1 MTIDEFRAALATTAR
16 KPSEE
21 EIRKARKFTRDL
33 IAENRELF
41 DMLAKL

>member
-1 MTIDEFRAALATTAR
+1 MTIDEFRVALATTAR
-16 KPSEE
+16 VPTDD
-21 EIRKARKFTRDL
+21 EIKKARKFTRDL

>member
-1 MTIDEFRAALATTAR
+1 MSIDEFRVALANTAT
-16 KPSEE
+16 KPTKAEL
-21 EIRKARKFTRDL
+21 RKARMFTRHV